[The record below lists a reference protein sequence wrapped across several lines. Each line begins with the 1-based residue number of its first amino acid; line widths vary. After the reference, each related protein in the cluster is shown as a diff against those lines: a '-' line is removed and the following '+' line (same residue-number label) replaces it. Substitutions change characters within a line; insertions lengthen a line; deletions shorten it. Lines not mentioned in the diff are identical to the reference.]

1 MPNLQFIHNL
11 QKLWYSCIIKINSE
25 NLYEK
30 KKKKKNYGKRVTP
43 IASIIDWIPKTIIA
57 TPPKIS
63 I

>member
-1 MPNLQFIHNL
+1 MQQNKKPSILYWGNEL
-11 QKLWYSCIIKINSE
+11 NSE